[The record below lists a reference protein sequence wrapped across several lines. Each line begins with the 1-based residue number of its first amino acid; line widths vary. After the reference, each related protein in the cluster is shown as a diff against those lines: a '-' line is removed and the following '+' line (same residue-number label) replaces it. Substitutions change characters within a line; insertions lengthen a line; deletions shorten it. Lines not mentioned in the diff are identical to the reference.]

1 MKKLIAVLASILVA
15 TAMQAAT
22 ITFTG
27 VVDASPI
34 YPVGST
40 FVATFH
46 YNPKKGGAIQNY
58 TITIADV
65 TTHGSKNAGN
75 VAIGSDPSVGSV
87 YFQVFN
93 GSVIEITLQAATP
106 DGVIPPIE
114 QFNLNDWFQN
124 SPRASGHMT
133 SLPLITP

>member
-1 MKKLIAVLASILVA
+1 MKKLILTLASILVA
-15 TAMQAAT
+15 TAIQAAT
-22 ITFTG
+22 VIFTG
-27 VVDASPI
+27 VVDSSPI

-46 YNPKKGGAIQNY
+46 YNPKKGGQITNY
-58 TITIADV
+58 TIVIDDV
-65 TTHGSKNAGN
+65 STHGTKNAGA
-75 VAIGSDPSVGSV
+75 VAVDADPTHGSV

-106 DGVIPPIE
+106 DGVIPPLD

-124 SPRASGHMT
+124 SPRASGHLT
-133 SLPLITP
+133 SLPVFVP